1 MGGCRGSSLSLSFC
15 CARMD
20 AGCAGCARALPLVL
34 CHALCICSLLRASP
48 FPPPFSL
55 FFQLQNTAHSAIHLN
70 PAPPHRA
77 PPPPLSSLSSGSRSR
92 VFPKASLM
100 ASLGARRR
108 RRAPAAESSSGRVEV
123 EVIMVEVEV
132 EDSPLFFSFYK
143 SNTTKLRNKIFLG
156 LPQKAPRSSL
166 SLLSLVLVLLVGY
179 FGRRLNFLFG
189 CFFFTGRRKWRQ
201 PAHRR
206 EDDVWLCARR

>member
-1 MGGCRGSSLSLSFC
+1 
-15 CARMD
+15 
-20 AGCAGCARALPLVL
+20 
-34 CHALCICSLLRASP
+34 
-48 FPPPFSL
+48 
-55 FFQLQNTAHSAIHLN
+55 
-70 PAPPHRA
+70 
-77 PPPPLSSLSSGSRSR
+77 
-92 VFPKASLM
+92 M

-123 EVIMVEVEV
+123 EVIMVEV

-189 CFFFTGRRKWRQ
+189 CFFFYRAEKVAPASTQERGRRMALRSKVEARSFVPSLLPSSGTKATSSSSHGHHEESIRPFVHSLTRSLVHSKQSLLERSALRTCRRGPCKGTGR
-201 PAHRR
+201 
-206 EDDVWLCARR
+206 